1 MITVWR
7 SPLNTLECIGLSQVL
22 ELLGARTAED
32 NKPVTKQ
39 KVKKEVV
46 TAAVK
51 ESVIERGELFNVV
64 RMEFNDLK
72 TQ

>member
-1 MITVWR
+1 M
-7 SPLNTLECIGLSQVL
+7 L

-51 ESVIERGELFNVV
+51 ESVIEKGELFNVV
-64 RMEFNDLK
+64 QFPWSLMTSRLNNF
-72 TQ
+72 

>member
-1 MITVWR
+1 M
-7 SPLNTLECIGLSQVL
+7 L

-51 ESVIERGELFNVV
+51 ESVIERGKLFNVV
-64 RMEFNDLK
+64 RIPMEFNHLK

>member
-1 MITVWR
+1 M
-7 SPLNTLECIGLSQVL
+7 L

-51 ESVIERGELFNVV
+51 ESVIEKGELFNVV
-64 RMEFNDLK
+64 QFSRSLMTSRLNNF
-72 TQ
+72 